1 MQRTAAEAATEAE
14 VATTAA
20 DPANSAS
27 MEETKPSYVAADHM
41 DVDPYEEGYL
51 LERLIADG

>member
-1 MQRTAAEAATEAE
+1 
-14 VATTAA
+14 
-20 DPANSAS
+20 